1 MSQRY
6 NTGNPRPSNSMK
18 DLNDNALAYDD
29 FINSDADEAVDR
41 FSKPFP
47 TVRKQVADRID
58 ELVGAS
64 QNAIESAEIAA
75 SAAENVLF
83 LSHLYT
89 SVTEAQVAIT
99 AGTIPNGALFN
110 VSVPVS
116 STPPRL
122 ADQYKNVDGVA
133 TLTGQT
139 VASGEAINTIADSLP
154 VVDRTN
160 FWGGVIASDGA
171 IGVAFRHS
179 DNRPIFGNGGDLISS
194 IDLVKNQ
201 SGRVAIYP
209 TLADGMAN
217 QSIGD
222 SFVLEMNGQDNLLTP
237 CVFKKETDTM
247 ASPIFGITTDREV
260 IHMSKSGYWGG
271 IISGLNQI
279 GIAFRD
285 SDNRAIFGNGG
296 DVVERIENLEKGTHE
311 ITTSAD
317 AYGDSIVAGSG
328 GTPFPQQL
336 AELIGNGFTSTNY
349 GIGGQKSGQI
359 AMRMGAKPT
368 YLTLSGDAVPTNG
381 QSVSI
386 TQINGVSATAAP
398 TYPFMDVR
406 LLSTN
411 SNNTTNTLDGLI
423 CGVKCRITRT
433 ASGPNTDAKVE
444 VYTLT
449 ALEGTGV
456 RCLPGSLFVPLYAM
470 QDHSSSEMWICAGIN
485 DYRSGATTSADYDN
499 DVNAIKENIDA
510 MVNFAERSGRK
521 VLIFSLTNGNYAVE
535 LKDGIRYPKILE
547 VNYYL
552 SQKYPGYYVRSD
564 SALDVRE
571 KMVSS
576 YNSSIP
582 QDVIDFGNDI
592 TPSSLRSDNRHPNT
606 AGYAIYAALG
616 NQFRTR

>member
-1 MSQRY
+1 MTTY
-6 NTGNPRPSNSMK
+6 NTGNPVGPDGSNDPR
-18 DLNDNALAYDD
+18 DLNDNAKVLDKLINSTDESIPSRLGVELYTWDGIRKKLVPLGKSYDD
-29 FINSDADEAVDR
+29 LTAANAAIASGEIPTGSFFFIRSASDNSIADEY
-41 FSKPFP
+41 
-47 TVRKQVADRID
+47 QNVA
-58 ELVGAS
+58 
-64 QNAIESAEIAA
+64 
-75 SAAENVLF
+75 
-83 LSHLYT
+83 
-89 SVTEAQVAIT
+89 
-99 AGTIPNGALFN
+99 
-110 VSVPVS
+110 
-116 STPPRL
+116 
-122 ADQYKNVDGVA
+122 GVA
-133 TLTGQT
+133 TATGRSYPTTEFVTQL
-139 VASGEAINTIADSLP
+139 ADKLP
-154 VVDRTN
+154 NIDKTEY
-160 FWGGVIASDGA
+160 WGGVIANDGA

-194 IDLVKNQ
+194 IDLVKSQ

-222 SFVLEMNGQDNLLTP
+222 SFVVEMNGQDNLLTP

-296 DVVERIENLEKGTHE
+296 DVVARIESLEESTHE

-368 YLTLSGDAVPTNG
+368 YLTLSGDAVPANG

-398 TYPFMDVR
+398 AYPFMDVR

-499 DVNAIKENIDA
+499 DVNAIKENIDS

-535 LKDGIRYPKILE
+535 FKDGIRYPKILE

-571 KMVSS
+571 KFVAS

-616 NQFRTR
+616 NQFRTRRGF